1 MLLLHLISHVN
12 DLQGLD
18 SCSVF
23 PNFKL
28 LLSDQYDTQQE
39 KNLCPQRAET
49 IKWSSTSGL
58 SLARKS
64 LPSIQAFTELFNR
77 SQQTSICW
85 EAGEKTMSLI
95 PLIVKVTGFAQFVSL
110 CHRF

>member
-18 SCSVF
+18 SRSVF

-39 KNLCPQRAET
+39 ENLCP
-49 IKWSSTSGL
+49 
-58 SLARKS
+58 
-64 LPSIQAFTELFNR
+64 
-77 SQQTSICW
+77 
-85 EAGEKTMSLI
+85 
-95 PLIVKVTGFAQFVSL
+95 
-110 CHRF
+110 

>member
-1 MLLLHLISHVN
+1 MICKALIVA
-12 DLQGLD
+12 
-18 SCSVF
+18 V
-23 PNFKL
+23 

-39 KNLCPQRAET
+39 ENLCPQRAET

-64 LPSIQAFTELFNR
+64 LPSIQAFTDLFNR

-110 CHRF
+110 CYRF

>member
-39 KNLCPQRAET
+39 ENLCPQRAET
-49 IKWSSTSGL
+49 IK
-58 SLARKS
+58 
-64 LPSIQAFTELFNR
+64 
-77 SQQTSICW
+77 
-85 EAGEKTMSLI
+85 
-95 PLIVKVTGFAQFVSL
+95 
-110 CHRF
+110 

>member
-1 MLLLHLISHVN
+1 MN

-23 PNFKL
+23 PNLKL

-39 KNLCPQRAET
+39 ENLCPQRAET
-49 IKWSSTSGL
+49 MKWSSTSGL

-64 LPSIQAFTELFNR
+64 LPSIPAYTDLFNR
-77 SQQTSICW
+77 SQQTSICL
-85 EAGEKTMSLI
+85 EAGEKNNVLDSLDSKSN
-95 PLIVKVTGFAQFVSL
+95 LICTVG
-110 CHRF
+110 